1 MAKYDASS
9 IETHK
14 GLDYI
19 RTRPTFYVENR
30 GVEGQVHTL
39 WEILSNSVDE
49 IAPKTEGGS
58 IWVGLLFNH
67 KNNKYQIFILDTG
80 RGIPADKLKDTQ
92 TEPGTSGKMN
102 SDAYGASAGMF
113 GVGAKVAVA
122 LSNKFRAITSNYL
135 EKNRIGSIYLEDGV
149 IKDHHDEAIELPSGM
164 LSVCELDVDQFF
176 GGGAEFI
183 GSGYMDLV
191 NHCKKINIFNPG
203 IDFNVFSCNRFLPE
217 AFWTADAFTATEIIR
232 DFITNKPKEVL
243 YASSITPDKSAYLF
257 DMWKINSNLIYSD
270 IFHKDPL
277 TINDRLA
284 FDIKLF
290 FTKKSA
296 TAYTQY
302 FISVNNVDLVDKTEN
317 SVTTTFL
324 KHMRKRIV
332 SYLNPADEKEAHLI
346 KFVQEDYRFP
356 TMCLAIGVL
365 YSKTELAGATKNSF
379 KNSEFSKEF
388 GNQIERIFD
397 ERGTEY
403 WMRFVELLKPDIQTR
418 YSQTYDTASTKSAD
432 RRVFINLNNPNNYH
446 ECKGNTDH
454 NELYIVEGRS
464 AGNITATRDNNF
476 QAIYETRGKP
486 LNVASCYDKIG
497 ENRKLLM
504 KDPLYQDLMTILNIT
519 PASTDMSNARFK
531 KIIIATD
538 ADPDGY
544 HIASLHLNN
553 FYVLNPKIIES
564 GMMWLSNPPLYSM
577 NLSKNNRLFLRD
589 KTALHDA
596 RIRFIYRDSLSITAL
611 TDAGETLLDKDEG
624 LYREMCY
631 LIDYIGGEFK
641 QVADQLNI
649 PILILERLVLGI
661 RSIYP
666 KTDYTS
672 LALWFNSSD
681 PAGYIRVIPDPVG
694 RFIVVSEGDKDYAI
708 GLDVIGPTIR
718 DHLIPLTIK
727 YKVDRLMF
735 RVSSLHQGS
744 TIRNALMSP
753 MMLYIALQGL
763 NSLFK
768 VSRYKGLGQMPPES
782 CDATIMNPETRSMTQ
797 ITSIGDPLFNYALVG
812 KSDTVT
818 RKQLLNSSSALSD
831 MFIKQ
836 NGINS

>member
-102 SDAYGASAGMF
+102 SDAYGASAGMV

-135 EKNRIGSIYLEDGV
+135 EKNRIGSIYLEDG
-149 IKDHHDEAIELPSGM
+149 ISKDHHDEAIELLSGM

-277 TINDRLA
+277 TVNDRLA

-324 KHMRKRIV
+324 KHIRKRIV

-418 YSQTYDTASTKSAD
+418 YSQTYD
-432 RRVFINLNNPNNYH
+432 
-446 ECKGNTDH
+446 
-454 NELYIVEGRS
+454 
-464 AGNITATRDNNF
+464 
-476 QAIYETRGKP
+476 
-486 LNVASCYDKIG
+486 
-497 ENRKLLM
+497 
-504 KDPLYQDLMTILNIT
+504 
-519 PASTDMSNARFK
+519 
-531 KIIIATD
+531 
-538 ADPDGY
+538 
-544 HIASLHLNN
+544 
-553 FYVLNPKIIES
+553 
-564 GMMWLSNPPLYSM
+564 
-577 NLSKNNRLFLRD
+577 
-589 KTALHDA
+589 
-596 RIRFIYRDSLSITAL
+596 
-611 TDAGETLLDKDEG
+611 
-624 LYREMCY
+624 
-631 LIDYIGGEFK
+631 
-641 QVADQLNI
+641 
-649 PILILERLVLGI
+649 
-661 RSIYP
+661 
-666 KTDYTS
+666 
-672 LALWFNSSD
+672 
-681 PAGYIRVIPDPVG
+681 
-694 RFIVVSEGDKDYAI
+694 
-708 GLDVIGPTIR
+708 
-718 DHLIPLTIK
+718 
-727 YKVDRLMF
+727 
-735 RVSSLHQGS
+735 
-744 TIRNALMSP
+744 
-753 MMLYIALQGL
+753 
-763 NSLFK
+763 
-768 VSRYKGLGQMPPES
+768 
-782 CDATIMNPETRSMTQ
+782 
-797 ITSIGDPLFNYALVG
+797 
-812 KSDTVT
+812 
-818 RKQLLNSSSALSD
+818 
-831 MFIKQ
+831 
-836 NGINS
+836 